1 MARRGALAAITA
13 KTCTGRDAAR
23 DIDWRKV
30 RRVQHGLGRPPETRG
45 LLSDEEVAVADAR
58 RRALRLAH
66 VFAFV
71 TGALVGL
78 AYLRGLSDE
87 PVLLAAAFCASLCG
101 LLATRGSYSAGRAG

>member
-45 LLSDEEVAVADAR
+45 LLSDEEVAVAERRERASLRDEHLGAAR
-58 RRALRLAH
+58 GADCDRRH
-66 VFAFV
+66 
-71 TGALVGL
+71 G
-78 AYLRGLSDE
+78 RGE
-87 PVLLAAAFCASLCG
+87 RCHGPALAAAGDGDNHCG
-101 LLATRGSYSAGRAG
+101 TGVRRRSAR